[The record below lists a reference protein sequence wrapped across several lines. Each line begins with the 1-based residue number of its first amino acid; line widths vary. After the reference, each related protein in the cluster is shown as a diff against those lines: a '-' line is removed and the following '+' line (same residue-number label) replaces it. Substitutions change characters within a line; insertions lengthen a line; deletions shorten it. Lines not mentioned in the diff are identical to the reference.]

1 MIPTDQEEFGTLT
14 LLMQKA
20 LGKKAADCKVVKW
33 GGLVDGRKAKL
44 LGDSQHRGRI
54 SLFQSAEIA
63 LGCILCITIPG
74 TKG

>member
-33 GGLVDGRKAKL
+33 EGLVDGRKAKL
-44 LGDSQHRGRI
+44 
-54 SLFQSAEIA
+54 SAQ
-63 LGCILCITIPG
+63 GQNIPLPVSRDCLRLYPLYHNS
-74 TKG
+74 